1 MAVTP
6 GRQLISPAIYANRD
20 SKLAAAKQTD
30 NQLNLFFRGLDGAVW
45 VSWVT
50 GIGNWQGPMRVTSAG
65 VLPAGGDIAAARQT
79 NNQLDIFFVDAQG
92 AVNVGWVTGVGNW
105 QGPVRLTA
113 TGFAPAGAGVAAA
126 HQFSNQLDLFMV
138 GNDGAVYVMWVVGT
152 GNWNGPARI
161 TNTYQSS
168 PGAPVVSMKQL
179 PNQLDAFFSGL
190 RGGLWVA
197 WVVDAGLWSG
207 PISLT
212 QTGLPVDVTVSL
224 WRNPSTTDR
233 QTYEEI
239 IDHFADGVFESSNG
253 ANRLRN
259 IFIYTG
265 GGKRDCTDIIWDSM
279 GWPQASASGTALG
292 CGEQLQY
299 VRYV

>member
-1 MAVTP
+1 
-6 GRQLISPAIYANRD
+6 
-20 SKLAAAKQTD
+20 
-30 NQLNLFFRGLDGAVW
+30 
-45 VSWVT
+45 
-50 GIGNWQGPMRVTSAG
+50 
-65 VLPAGGDIAAARQT
+65 
-79 NNQLDIFFVDAQG
+79 
-92 AVNVGWVTGVGNW
+92 
-105 QGPVRLTA
+105 
-113 TGFAPAGAGVAAA
+113 
-126 HQFSNQLDLFMV
+126 
-138 GNDGAVYVMWVVGT
+138 MWVVGT

-292 CGEQLQY
+292 CGEQLQMFDTFNGSTPTNFLTAANRQY
-299 VRYV
+299 GGYTLAHEFGHYFYGLYDEYSDSKTDCAKVGLITPCKDDQPVNNSMMRQQQNAVGGTTTNTARLSG